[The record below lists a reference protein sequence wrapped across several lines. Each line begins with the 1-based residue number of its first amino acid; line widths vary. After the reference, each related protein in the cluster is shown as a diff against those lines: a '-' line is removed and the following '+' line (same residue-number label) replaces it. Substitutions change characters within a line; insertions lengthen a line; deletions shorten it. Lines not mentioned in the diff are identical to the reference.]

1 MVFVPIKARGLPHLQ
16 KEEEGMAKVKGQRE
30 MLAEFVALVF
40 REATDVLEASST
52 SLLTSSLPE
61 PKYGPLDPQR
71 NLER

>member
-1 MVFVPIKARGLPHLQ
+1 
-16 KEEEGMAKVKGQRE
+16 MAKVKGQRE

-61 PKYGPLDPQR
+61 AKYGPFDPQR